1 MADDLKDKNGGYG
14 NPPKHSRFR
23 KGQSGNPTGRPKC
36 AASFKADLTAELNAM
51 LTVTENGKSSTLSKQ
66 RALIN
71 SLINAAMTDPRA
83 VNTLL
88 ALMRHFGVGAEDP
101 PIETTVDE
109 VDLEFLESHLAQERK
124 KQKSS
129 SSDSSGPQAKT
140 TQSPNKKDE

>member
-1 MADDLKDKNGGYG
+1 MASDSEDDKAGYG
-14 NPPKHSRFR
+14 HPPKHSQF
-23 KGQSGNPTGRPKC
+23 KMGQSGNPTGRPKR
-36 AASFKADLTAELNAM
+36 APSFKADLTAELNAM
-51 LTVTENGKSSTLSKQ
+51 LTVTENGKSSRVSKQ

-71 SLINAAMTDPRA
+71 SLVDAAMTDPRA

-88 ALMRHFGVGAEDP
+88 ALMRHFGVGAEEQ

-129 SSDSSGPQAKT
+129 SFDSSGPQAKT
-140 TQSPNKKDE
+140 TQSPKKKDE